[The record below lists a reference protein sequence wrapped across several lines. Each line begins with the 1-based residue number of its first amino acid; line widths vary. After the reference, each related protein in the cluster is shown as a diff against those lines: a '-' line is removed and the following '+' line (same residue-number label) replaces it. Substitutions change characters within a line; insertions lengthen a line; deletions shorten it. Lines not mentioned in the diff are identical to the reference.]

1 MVPNKK
7 LAQLRAVIT
16 ENLRVQRDGKP
27 IEYIDSGNAV
37 VDACSRQN
45 HVVFA
50 RRGCGKT
57 LLLHSSTKN
66 YQKGIRAVYLN
77 CEDFKRHS
85 FPNVLIEI
93 LNALF
98 KEFDKNI
105 SGWFG
110 KGKKAK
116 NIVKNILAKLGTLLR
131 TSDTIA
137 EDVRQTTSTQDSS
150 SLEGS
155 GGIDIDKFS
164 LKFGGKTE
172 NSGKEEIERSFK
184 VHREKLQ
191 ELDQWLPRL
200 KQDIREIFD
209 LSKNTTSVIIQI
221 DDLYHLKRTD
231 QAFVVDYIHR
241 LCKDIPLYFKI
252 ATLRHASTL
261 FVEQG
266 GQPIGASGAARLST
280 DRYRLHI
287 W

>member
-1 MVPNKK
+1 MISQKK
-7 LAQLRAVIT
+7 TTQLGAVIT
-16 ENLRVQRDGKP
+16 DNLRVQRDGKP

-66 YQKGIRAVYLN
+66 YSKGLRAVYLN
-77 CEDFKRHS
+77 CEDFKRHT

-93 LNALF
+93 LNAIF
-98 KEFDKNI
+98 REFDRNI

-116 NIVKNILAKLGTLLR
+116 NIVKNIQLKLGTLLKS
-131 TSDTIA
+131 SDTIN
-137 EDVRQTTSTQDSS
+137 EEIRQKTASQGSS
-150 SLEGS
+150 SLDASAGV
-155 GGIDIDKFS
+155 DIDKFK
-164 LKFGGKTE
+164 LKIGSKIDSSE
-172 NSGKEEIERSFK
+172 KEEIERSFK

-191 ELDQWLPRL
+191 ELDEWLPRL
-200 KQDIREIFD
+200 KQDIRDIFS
-209 LSKNTTSVIIQI
+209 LSKNTTSIIIQI

-241 LCKDIPLYFKI
+241 LCKDVPL
-252 ATLRHASTL
+252 
-261 FVEQG
+261 
-266 GQPIGASGAARLST
+266 
-280 DRYRLHI
+280 
-287 W
+287 